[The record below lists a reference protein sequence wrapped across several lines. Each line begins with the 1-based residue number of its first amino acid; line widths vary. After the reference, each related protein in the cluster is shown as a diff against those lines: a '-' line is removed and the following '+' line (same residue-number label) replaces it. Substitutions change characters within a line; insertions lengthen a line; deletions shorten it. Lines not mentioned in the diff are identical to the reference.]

1 MRIVGIKL
9 IRSPFGKQRTLL
21 SSSTVFKFSTHNV
34 STGPLKIKNLLNI
47 LFQTFSII
55 CYHLK

>member
-1 MRIVGIKL
+1 MVAGEAWTSESTSNIMRIVGIKL

-34 STGPLKIKNLLNI
+34 STGP
-47 LFQTFSII
+47 
-55 CYHLK
+55 